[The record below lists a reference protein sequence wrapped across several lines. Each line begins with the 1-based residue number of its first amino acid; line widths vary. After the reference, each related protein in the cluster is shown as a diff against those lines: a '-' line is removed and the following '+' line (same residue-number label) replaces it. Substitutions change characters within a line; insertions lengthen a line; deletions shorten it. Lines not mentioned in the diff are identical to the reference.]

1 MSFASDIAKF
11 AQKTGQK
18 LDRAIVSVCYQI
30 SEAIVMGTPVDTGRA
45 RGNWIPT
52 VNNPAGSVLDVTD
65 KAGTMALSKIG
76 AVTMNAPGNVYYLV
90 NNLPYIRVLEYG
102 LYGTGPGATEKTAS
116 TGYSIQAPQGMVRI
130 NVQNF
135 KAALR
140 KAVQDVN

>member
-18 LDRAIVSVCYQI
+18 IDRAIVSVCYRI

-52 VNNPAGSVLDVTD
+52 VNNPSGSTLTIDD
-65 KAGTMALSKIG
+65 KAGTMALAKIG
-76 AVTMNAPGNVYYLV
+76 AVTINAPGSVYYLV
-90 NNLPYIRVLEYG
+90 NNLPYINRLEYG
-102 LYGTGPGATEKTAS
+102 WS
-116 TGYSIQAPQGMVRI
+116 QQSPQGMVRI

-135 KAALR
+135 QAALR
-140 KAVQDVN
+140 KAVQNVN

>member
-18 LDRAIVSVCYQI
+18 IDRAIVSACYQI
-30 SEAIVMGTPVDTGRA
+30 SEAIVSITPVDKGTA
-45 RGNWIPT
+45 KGNWIPT
-52 VNNPAGSVLDVTD
+52 VNNPSSAILDIQD
-65 KAGTMALSKIG
+65 KTGNATLAKIRS
-76 AVTMNAPGNVYYLV
+76 VTMNAPGNIYYLV

-102 LYGTGPGATEKTAS
+102 LYGTGQGATYKTAG

-135 KAALR
+135 QAALR

>member
-18 LDRAIVSVCYQI
+18 LDRAIVSACYQI

-76 AVTMNAPGNVYYLV
+76 AVTLTAPGNIYYLV
-90 NNLPYIRVLEYG
+90 NNLPYINRLEYG
-102 LYGTGPGATEKTAS
+102 WSK
-116 TGYSIQAPQGMVRI
+116 QAPIGMVRV
-130 NVQNF
+130 NVENF
-135 KAALR
+135 QAALR

>member
-18 LDRAIVSVCYQI
+18 LDRAIVSACYQV

-52 VNNPAGSVLDVTD
+52 VNNPSSAQLTTD
-65 KAGTMALSKIG
+65 DKTGAMALSKIG
-76 AVTMNAPGNVYYLV
+76 AVTMAAPGSVYYLV
-90 NNLPYIRVLEYG
+90 NNLPYIQRLEYG
-102 LYGTGPGATEKTAS
+102 WSK
-116 TGYSIQAPQGMVRI
+116 QAPVGMVRI
-130 NVQNF
+130 NVKNF
-135 KAALR
+135 QAAIR

>member
-18 LDRAIVSVCYQI
+18 LDRAIVSACYQI
-30 SEAIVMGTPVDTGRA
+30 SEAIVMGTPVDLGTA

-52 VNNPAGSVLDVTD
+52 VNNPSSAILDVQD
-65 KAGTMALSKIG
+65 KSGTMTLAKVG
-76 AVTMNAPGNVYYLV
+76 AVTMTAPGNVYYLV
-90 NNLPYIRVLEYG
+90 NNLPYIQRLEYG
-102 LYGTGPGATEKTAS
+102 WS
-116 TGYSIQAPQGMVRI
+116 QQFPQGMVRI

-135 KAALR
+135 QAALR